1 MRIDL
6 HVHSAASD
14 GTDSPSE
21 LVENAAA
28 AGLDVIALTDH
39 DTVAG
44 HAEAAAAVQR
54 LAAAG
59 RRLTMVPGA
68 EISCA
73 VDGVTLHL
81 LGYLFDAA
89 EPTLAAELDLLR
101 TDRLRRAK
109 AIVGKLVEL
118 GVPISWLQVA
128 DIAGDAAVG
137 RPHVARAMVDAGV
150 IPDVSAAF
158 VPEWIGNGGRAYVS
172 KHSLDPAHAI
182 GLIKAAG
189 GVTVFAHPAASSRG
203 ATVPE
208 QRITEIA
215 AAGLDG
221 IEIDHP
227 DHDAATRQRLRALAA
242 DLDLLATGS
251 SDYHGFNKPIAL
263 GANTTEVSVFA
274 ELVSRASGARPIET
288 VTL

>member
-14 GTDSPSE
+14 GTDSPTE
-21 LVENAAA
+21 VVENAAA

-59 RRLTMVPGA
+59 RRLTVVPGA

-73 VDGVTLHL
+73 VDGITLHL
-81 LGYLFDAA
+81 LAYLFDQA
-89 EPTLAAELDLLR
+89 ELGLATELDLLR

-109 AIVGKLVEL
+109 AIVDKLVDL
-118 GVPISWLQVA
+118 GVPITWEQVA
-128 DIAGDAAVG
+128 GIAGDAAVG

-172 KHSLDPAHAI
+172 KYSLDPVRAI
-182 GLIKAAG
+182 GLVKAAG
-189 GVTVFAHPAASSRG
+189 GVSVFAHPAASSRG
-203 ATVPE
+203 ATLDAE
-208 QRITEIA
+208 YIADFA

-227 DHDAATRQRLRALAA
+227 DHDPATREQLRVLAA
-242 DLDLLATGS
+242 DLGLFGTGS

-263 GANTTEVSVFA
+263 GANTTHPSVYDA
-274 ELVSRASGARPIET
+274 LVSRARGARPVET
-288 VTL
+288 VNP